1 MIFGSSCSSIL
12 VNSSREESDR
22 YAADS
27 QPAQLPFRC
36 SKLKVRDWVAVQG
49 SVSFQ
54 TPISSDVLKPNNLQ
68 LKTKL
73 NQKKSTCPRK
83 LEMEITTM
91 RLALKSPDAGYP
103 SGFLPE
109 HRPHKNQTF
118 KPKKKNSTMAPSV
131 KKLII
136 TDQTGLG
143 FQSEVQLPKY

>member
-12 VNSSREESDR
+12 VNSSRESDR

-36 SKLKVRDWVAVQG
+36 SKLKVRDRVAVQG
-49 SVSFQ
+49 SVLFQ
-54 TPISSDVLKPNNLQ
+54 TPISSDVH
-68 LKTKL
+68 
-73 NQKKSTCPRK
+73 NQIFSSKRNKKKSTCPRK
-83 LEMEITTM
+83 LEMEIITM

-103 SGFLPE
+103 SDFLPE

-118 KPKKKNSTMAPSV
+118 KPKKKNSTMAPSA

-143 FQSEVQLPKY
+143 FQLEVQLLKY